1 MPDSNIFVVVRHRI
15 GGQDYGRCRW
25 IAPGLTGR
33 ETARGLRGQWSVRPI
48 HIPAPSV
55 HSAPRI
61 TRSHTRP
68 LRVLPTLLRSDCGFE
83 CHVGR
88 SRCFAPSL
96 ARKPLQ
102 SRRAIK
108 KTQY

>member
-61 TRSHTRP
+61 ILYALAHSP
-68 LRVLPTLLRSDCGFE
+68 VADAP
-83 CHVGR
+83 HV
-88 SRCFAPSL
+88 AP
-96 ARKPLQ
+96 K
-102 SRRAIK
+102 
-108 KTQY
+108 

>member
-1 MPDSNIFVVVRHRI
+1 MFTCLIRILFVVRHRI

-61 TRSHTRP
+61 IRART
-68 LRVLPTLLRSDCGFE
+68 
-83 CHVGR
+83 
-88 SRCFAPSL
+88 L
-96 ARKPLQ
+96 ARCGCSPRCSEVIAQ
-102 SRRAIK
+102 VRF
-108 KTQY
+108 